1 MADAPEKEK
10 APAPQPD
17 APGAGPAQPEA
28 TAESLAAEAE
38 DFCAALEKF
47 FRRGFGDM
55 PNSADLAEIR
65 AQQAG
70 VRDLVRR
77 ASESGAGAGRQLA
90 GLTQERDQF
99 KDAAARAK
107 ADFLNYQDRARK
119 DLQRAEEQAL
129 RGYMNDLLPILDSMD
144 LSLKDAQSDNANLD
158 TVRQALGMIS
168 ESLNQ
173 MLKVRGLERVASTGK
188 PYDPNQHEAVH
199 TRPADPKQD
208 EKPGTV
214 VEEFRP
220 GYLWKGLVL
229 RPAQVVVT
237 QAEGKK

>member
-1 MADAPEKEK
+1 MADAAEKENAPK
-10 APAPQPD
+10 PEAAGNAPAGD
-17 APGAGPAQPEA
+17 
-28 TAESLAAEAE
+28 TVESLAAEAE
-38 DFCAALEKF
+38 SFCASLEKF

-55 PNSADLAEIR
+55 PNSADLSEIR
-65 AQQAG
+65 AQQAS

-77 ASESGAGAGRQLA
+77 AGESGAGAGKQVA
-90 GLTQERDQF
+90 SLTQERDQF

-119 DLQRAEEQAL
+119 DLQRAEEQSL

-173 MLKVRGLERVASTGK
+173 MLKVRGLDRIASVGK

-199 TRPADPKQD
+199 TRPCDDKQD